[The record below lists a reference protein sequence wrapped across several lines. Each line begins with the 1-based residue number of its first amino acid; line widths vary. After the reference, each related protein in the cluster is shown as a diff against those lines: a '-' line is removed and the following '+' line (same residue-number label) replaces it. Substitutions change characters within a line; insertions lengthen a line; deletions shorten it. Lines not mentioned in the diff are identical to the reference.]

1 LRSIERLPHKN
12 LPQSANHEVLP
23 AGAAASRDS
32 ASFFMIVLKG
42 VTQHYGMR
50 PVLQKVDLKIPSG
63 RLTAIVGPNGMGK
76 TTLLGVMA
84 GILSPQQGF
93 VEIDGL
99 RRRRTEEEEIAIRRR
114 VAYLPD
120 HPWLPVNRTG
130 REFLLGVG
138 RLYDVGLDHLMDH
151 VERLLE
157 LFQLAREGDWPIHSY
172 SNGQKKKIAIA
183 SALVTETPVMLLDEP
198 FAGGLDPAGILA
210 LRHVLR
216 RLVSSP
222 ARTVV
227 MTAPVPELVEE
238 LADEVVVLSAGQVA
252 AHDNL
257 AGLRRLAKCD
267 GPLAEVLTRIT
278 HPQTID
284 TIERYCQETPA

>member
-1 LRSIERLPHKN
+1 
-12 LPQSANHEVLP
+12 VLP
-23 AGAAASRDS
+23 AGAAAILFS
-32 ASFFMIVLKG
+32 ASFSMILVKG
-42 VTQHYGMR
+42 VTQHYGVR

-99 RRRRTEEEEIAIRRR
+99 RRRRTAEDEIAIRRR
-114 VAYLPD
+114 VVYLPD
-120 HPWLPVNRTG
+120 HPWHPVNRTG

-138 RLYDVGLDHLMDH
+138 RLYDVELNHLMDH
-151 VERLLE
+151 VERLLD
-157 LFQLAREGDWPIHSY
+157 LFTLAREGDWPISSY

-183 SALVTETPVMLLDEP
+183 SALVTEAPVMLLDEP

-210 LRHVLR
+210 MRHVLR

-238 LADEVVVLSAGQVA
+238 LADEVVVLSAGQVV

-257 AGLRRLAKCD
+257 AGLRSLTRCD

-278 HPQTID
+278 HPQTMD